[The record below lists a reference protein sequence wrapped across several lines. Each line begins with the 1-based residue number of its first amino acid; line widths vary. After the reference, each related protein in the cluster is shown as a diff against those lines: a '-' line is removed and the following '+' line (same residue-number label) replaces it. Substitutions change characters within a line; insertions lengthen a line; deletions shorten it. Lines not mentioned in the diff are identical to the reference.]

1 MSGPKVMRIVTR
13 EEILEI
19 CRGQLARVDAALE
32 HWTRIGRRNGCVDDA
47 AVTQAIRRRDVLA
60 QLIATDRF
68 LDLQKQAPIEEAFL
82 RDDIQR
88 RLAAVAA
95 EQGAR
100 RSRERGER
108 ETAATLLRTL
118 RASGQPLDPSLER
131 RLARGEAA
139 ALAAG
144 FDALA
149 AAATP
154 TSSTELATRLREGE
168 PSQTLADWVAKQPDA
183 PVNGAITR
191 LDQRIA
197 ELAQLLPEELLAGWR
212 VRLEEAAEAAPAPR
226 RGLLLDA
233 LEIETGRAL
242 TEARRR
248 TTALADLELLLAEAK
263 AADLDTAAWLT
274 ASAEADSRALAAFS
288 TEVAAAIAQH
298 RARTAAAA
306 RRTAVLQGLSALG
319 YEVAEGMATG
329 LAQDG
334 RLVLR
339 SATRPDYGV
348 EVGVSGERMQVRP
361 VAFETDGVGP
371 SATRDRDAEAI
382 WCGNVAELRERLA
395 AAGGDLVIVK
405 ALPVGATP
413 LKRIAVANTGHTRGA
428 TAPSLRERTVR

>member
-32 HWTRIGRRNGCVDDA
+32 HWTRIGRRNGCVDDD
-47 AVTQAIRRRDVLA
+47 AVAQAIRRRDGLA

-100 RSRERGER
+100 RSRERRER

-149 AAATP
+149 DAATP
-154 TSSTELATRLREGE
+154 TISIGLATRLREGE
-168 PSQTLADWVAKQPDA
+168 PSQTLADWVSRQPVA
-183 PVNGAITR
+183 PVGGAITR

-197 ELAQLLPEELLAGWR
+197 ELAQLLPEEQLAGWR
-212 VRLEEAAEAAPAPR
+212 VRLEEAAEAAPAR

-248 TTALADLELLLAEAK
+248 TAALADLELLLAEAK
-263 AADLDTAAWLT
+263 TADLDTVAWLT
-274 ASAEADSRALAAFS
+274 ASAEADSRALAALS

-298 RARTAAAA
+298 RAQMAAAA
-306 RRTAVLQGLSALG
+306 RRAAVLQGLSALG

-329 LAQDG
+329 LAQEG

-382 WCGNVAELRERLA
+382 WCRNVAELRERLA